1 MGTLFVN
8 MSLTQF
14 TLSRQHLGIFF
25 DCLYLDKL
33 ENNVNVKRQKCTTH
47 GFSTDYSNK
56 RLQNLIPII
65 RLPFS
70 EDTESNQIHS
80 NKQTILPDQGVQ
92 LKI

>member
-1 MGTLFVN
+1 M
-8 MSLTQF
+8 
-14 TLSRQHLGIFF
+14 
-25 DCLYLDKL
+25 K
-33 ENNVNVKRQKCTTH
+33 KCTAH
-47 GFSTDYSNK
+47 GFSTDYNNK